1 MLTPPLGRCT
11 PVRDF
16 GRGRVMLVRGRHRN
30 ERRRR
35 IRCESGRADSAQ
47 GSVSMLE
54 RSSSS
59 SRPGVIPRQGARVS
73 RLLLGA
79 LGLVACGNA
88 GGTTPSAPLASGSGG
103 SYGSGYI
110 TPPGGGGSNS
120 NPGGA
125 SNGGAP
131 STTGGAA
138 NDGGNSVGQSG
149 AGGGPSGVSFDWP
162 ETIPGQG
169 KPCKAG
175 HYVGTFQCLY
185 QPAGTPD
192 GSAGGL
198 LITGPI
204 DFKLQ
209 QAQTGEFL
217 EVSGGTLDGL
227 ALIAIHFKADI
238 SGKLSCGTGA
248 FAGNLVNGSY
258 AIDPF
263 PAGGTF
269 NGPMDGFS
277 SNTPPCTGTCL
288 GGTWALHETGAAG
301 TGHIGTCAGTWTATL
316 QP

>member
-1 MLTPPLGRCT
+1 
-11 PVRDF
+11 
-16 GRGRVMLVRGRHRN
+16 
-30 ERRRR
+30 
-35 IRCESGRADSAQ
+35 
-47 GSVSMLE
+47 MLE
-54 RSSSS
+54 KSSSS
-59 SRPGVIPRQGARVS
+59 SRPGLS
-73 RLLLGA
+73 RLLLGV
-79 LGLVACGNA
+79 LGVVACGNA
-88 GGTTPSAPLASGSGG
+88 GGTTPSAAPLSGTGGSSGSG
-103 SYGSGYI
+103 YVA
-110 TPPGGGGSNS
+110 PPGGGGGSGD
-120 NPGGA
+120 PGGAGGA
-125 SNGGAP
+125 SNGGVP
-131 STTGGAA
+131 STAGGAA
-138 NDGGNSVGQSG
+138 SDGGNPSGQSG

-175 HYVGTFQCLY
+175 HYTGTFQCTY

-192 GSAGGL
+192 GSTGGL

-209 QAQTGEFL
+209 QTQNGEFL

-227 ALIAIHFKADI
+227 ALLAIHFKADI
-238 SGKLSCGTGA
+238 SGQLSCGTGA
-248 FAGNLVNGSY
+248 FAGDLVNGSY

-269 NGPMDGFS
+269 NGPMNGFS
-277 SNTPPCTGTCL
+277 TNTAPCTGTCL